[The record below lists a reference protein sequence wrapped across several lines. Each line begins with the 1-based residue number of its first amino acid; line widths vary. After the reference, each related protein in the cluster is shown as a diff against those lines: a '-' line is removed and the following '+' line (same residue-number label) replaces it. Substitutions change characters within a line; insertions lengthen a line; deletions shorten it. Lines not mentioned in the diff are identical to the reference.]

1 MKTWLTL
8 TLLLIAA
15 SALGQ
20 GGNPHEFGI
29 GFAVATDPYQYAD
42 GSHPSRLYRDPELKV
57 KLTGRKVWPFFHK
70 ADYGLYHFICLEKT
84 DAYYKVLINDTD
96 IGYLPNDKNFYFTT
110 WDKVMIGYP
119 MERHSTDNPIYTC
132 PTVTSPR
139 IRNHCDPDRL
149 YVKLLIERN
158 GEYWAY
164 VAIPQDCEGYPDIRV
179 KRCKLGWVKW
189 RTQTELLVSILLL
202 C

>member
-1 MKTWLTL
+1 MK
-8 TLLLIAA
+8 
-15 SALGQ
+15 
-20 GGNPHEFGI
+20 
-29 GFAVATDPYQYAD
+29 V
-42 GSHPSRLYRDPELKV
+42 RLSGKHVL
-57 KLTGRKVWPFFHK
+57 PFFHK
-70 ADYGLYHFICLEKT
+70 ADYGLYHFICLEKS

-96 IGYLPNDKNFYFTT
+96 IGYLPNDKNFYFMT

-119 MERHSTDNPIYTC
+119 VERHSTRNPIYVC
-132 PTVTSPR
+132 PTETSKR
-139 IRNHCDPDRL
+139 IHNHCELDRL
-149 YVKLLIERN
+149 YVKCLVERN

-164 VAIPQDCEGYPDIRV
+164 VAIPQDCEGHSDIRV